1 MNTPGDVRG
10 HDSAFTGMYETDS
23 NYRWRKVRGNLD
35 LFVMERNERHLTSL
49 QWKWQKMSKTR
60 RRTPV
65 YEGYYNSPSPN
76 DDAYKN
82 MPESARTRSRAESRQ
97 RMREELDSYFYDRWK
112 TVDDR
117 QQSANKSS
125 AEGNVPVVSREAL
138 KHASVPHGDIKHHFD
153 HFENDTQYP
162 GSNHYPGVDT
172 SKWSRH
178 GYIPNQHY
186 LPSMNSPYPNVY
198 SNEIIPGQQPPY
210 SIPRRKPGPNHHDNY
225 PQSFG
230 FTPRR
235 EFPDQGMGLSPLEQ
249 KSRGDTYNPFGT
261 NNGKKSDEHGHYWT
275 PRSRNQLF
283 SPEDVGYPNYG
294 YSPDY
299 HNSGRNYQSPFSD
312 HPDFQGQQYNYPSMN
327 SSSMRTP
334 YEYGRNNNDPWM
346 KKNMAAYDPTLKQ
359 QEMAVNIYKADH
371 SQNLTQHQVK
381 MVSSPINAQSK
392 ENNQHDIQNRCRSRR
407 RPRISEQCNTSSYG
421 FINDLSQSRRRTR
434 MFADVSTVDEEDD
447 DVFVTSSPKANEECI
462 ANRWAEQP
470 KNALWNGERSLEEK
484 NEIRKEKFAKLD
496 HSEEPRVL
504 SEDKINSSKVD
515 ATNVHC
521 NDGDS
526 STHFNQAVVSP
537 PSCIRLPPL
546 QAEHL
551 ASVRKS
557 VSSTIPILSPG
568 SSSLS
573 AGKFKQSDRS
583 RESGKRVAFTY
594 CTSKDDDDENPFT
607 PKSEREDG
615 SKVNRTETP
624 ANLDHKSEN
633 TFYLPDQEKVLGL
646 NTTSEANC
654 NSNGEISDVLFF
666 DVNPQTHSESI
677 IQGDDSKQSEE
688 KPVESIKNLLNENDN
703 NSVCLQKESTIHVGN
718 IDGKSDVFSLTTPSI
733 SPPIKQRNNSVVS
746 LATNESS
753 QALACHT
760 TKENFSKLAMDSDN
774 QISERAKEEL
784 NKTSNSLPTARNDIT
799 NHRPKETLWQIAK
812 NIHRKMGTK
821 LNLRREKSN
830 LTTTSCVAQLTAGNL
845 HVLPSG
851 NASHNNDATD
861 EKNELNI
868 TKTEEKVTTLHVHDQ
883 INRLNTSDLKKG
895 LSDEVIKNTEDKFQS
910 KSVSVEPDEKEVNK
924 EEESSFT
931 EDLFTP
937 TSVDPIPESCS
948 EEKLGCEINA
958 IFEIETEVNKEEESP
973 FTEDLFTPTSVEPI
987 PKSCSEEK
995 LGCENNAIC
1004 EIETEV
1010 YKEEESPFTKDLL
1023 PSNSVDPIA
1032 DCCSETKFE
1041 GEDNATFDSTNV
1053 TTSSTPKPIHDEL
1066 KKTENSKGFYEEMR
1080 LEGNKKL
1087 NEETT
1092 VRLLNEQKEMEA
1104 DLHKLQ
1110 QILQEEMQKHKESE
1124 GVNEKLNAKIE
1135 NLESQIAELNSRLSD
1150 NHAVLEENETER
1162 RNVKNGIEGPVNS
1175 GLHHNRP
1182 LFILSDPDH
1191 GATAALA
1198 QGRCP
1203 YHDEDNQ
1210 DYNPLHS
1217 CEIMHYQSP
1226 FDTSQR
1232 FSHSTYSETPPS
1244 CVVHID
1250 PLDITQKQQKELKA
1264 DLEKQMAQLK
1274 EELKRQLEEQIPK
1287 TAENSES
1294 VIDVRVTLL
1303 EKQIEEMNKK
1313 IQRAESII
1321 QKTEKEKRTK
1331 HEKESTNS
1339 PAEAKKDP
1347 DDKSDTNQNKIDETD
1362 LTKNLKL
1369 HKLSPKLP
1377 PSLSPKISPTAHLKI
1392 SPGPNT
1398 PALQHND
1405 DCGSR
1410 LKVSCYQS
1418 SSSSLSKALQL
1429 EAEHLDTRIDFGDQ
1443 SDDDMII
1450 LVDDIADDPQDFAC
1464 QKDVPVLT
1472 TTNSDTTS
1480 AVVDKFL
1487 NTETLAK
1494 DETFSKTPQQSVDA
1508 VDVPGENKDKSLC
1521 EPDTDKQKLNNTAS
1535 SVLKEN
1541 PIKKDTLPDSVL
1553 HVDMLCHKSTAIRD
1567 KKTSMEELSSK
1578 RTASSTTLK
1587 SSSCLEENDDLE
1599 ITSKDEVLKNNQNL
1613 NPNIVSDSNKYFIT
1627 FAEHSPIAVTDQKI
1641 IHDNASS
1648 SVDGEYTCIG
1658 NIDTK
1663 LDHEDKTEDFPD
1675 GLNLAATK
1683 IKSDNEKPKENTG
1696 VETSTLTKKKCDIS
1710 KPTDETDS
1718 SREKKISQVTEN
1730 DKAKSEDGTNSL
1742 QSECVVTSGFSLR
1755 EGVEKITTP
1764 SSITPIKGTDDNGSP
1779 RCCNTKISDLTEK
1792 KVEGAL
1798 EKSSDQKVLAGCELK
1813 DVAEHRI
1820 SSTFTPQ
1827 KSLKSKL
1834 FEKKTPDQIKKS
1846 DDANKTLARKS
1857 LKTEIP
1863 FKTACV
1869 ESGSLTQRKSCMNPF
1884 QSNIQVFSSK
1894 STSGVMF
1901 STRTASKNK
1910 ITLVATQKLESK
1922 PVTRAKISS
1931 NTAALPVDTNSS
1943 TAKKG
1948 KEISENACKNNWF
1961 SKRFFKAKP
1970 VSSGKE
1976 NKQVKKPTTN
1986 AKDKKE
1992 NDDCKISQGVTQRM
2006 DEYPGR
2012 GKKPKDHSIVNA
2024 NTSKQRP
2031 SGKADLKQLGMD
2043 NHKKNREQH
2052 FAEDAQ
2058 KHKSTR
2064 TLGFLYQFR
2073 KGKQKEDFKMET
2085 FSSSKTQKSS
2095 KMTIDSIKK
2104 DVDKN
2109 KKNPLKWSST
2119 GDSKTKLTSVSAV
2132 SETSSL
2138 SGSKT
2143 TRFSEE
2149 PKQVKEVEREMTVTT
2164 MDSEMTQTNE
2174 EFSRI
2179 QSRTSNWASTSGGW
2193 ANGRR
2198 SLLYGLGTNWC
2209 VCPKQIWKHLGDDTD
2224 DEPITRRKCIS
2235 VIMGTILAIL
2245 LFAIIVG
2252 LIIGLANM
2260 EGPTE
2265 SPIRFVVIPSEL
2277 DLEDESNAAEG
2288 N

>member
-1 MNTPGDVRG
+1 MPVPTEKRGCFVQQRYLRVNYRKINRFLVALANFPDCIQVLRNAIIVANQTITLYCFLVALLVRKKLDIRFEKNKDALETEKETQLPGQVYAITNTVLENEKNMNTPGDVRG

-138 KHASVPHGDIKHHFD
+138 KHASVPHGDIKH

-346 KKNMAAYDPTLKQ
+346 KKNMAAYDPTLK
-359 QEMAVNIYKADH
+359 
-371 SQNLTQHQVK
+371 
-381 MVSSPINAQSK
+381 
-392 ENNQHDIQNRCRSRR
+392 
-407 RPRISEQCNTSSYG
+407 
-421 FINDLSQSRRRTR
+421 
-434 MFADVSTVDEEDD
+434 
-447 DVFVTSSPKANEECI
+447 
-462 ANRWAEQP
+462 
-470 KNALWNGERSLEEK
+470 
-484 NEIRKEKFAKLD
+484 
-496 HSEEPRVL
+496 
-504 SEDKINSSKVD
+504 
-515 ATNVHC
+515 
-521 NDGDS
+521 
-526 STHFNQAVVSP
+526 
-537 PSCIRLPPL
+537 
-546 QAEHL
+546 
-551 ASVRKS
+551 
-557 VSSTIPILSPG
+557 
-568 SSSLS
+568 
-573 AGKFKQSDRS
+573 
-583 RESGKRVAFTY
+583 
-594 CTSKDDDDENPFT
+594 
-607 PKSEREDG
+607 
-615 SKVNRTETP
+615 
-624 ANLDHKSEN
+624 
-633 TFYLPDQEKVLGL
+633 
-646 NTTSEANC
+646 
-654 NSNGEISDVLFF
+654 
-666 DVNPQTHSESI
+666 
-677 IQGDDSKQSEE
+677 
-688 KPVESIKNLLNENDN
+688 
-703 NSVCLQKESTIHVGN
+703 
-718 IDGKSDVFSLTTPSI
+718 
-733 SPPIKQRNNSVVS
+733 
-746 LATNESS
+746 
-753 QALACHT
+753 
-760 TKENFSKLAMDSDN
+760 
-774 QISERAKEEL
+774 
-784 NKTSNSLPTARNDIT
+784 
-799 NHRPKETLWQIAK
+799 
-812 NIHRKMGTK
+812 
-821 LNLRREKSN
+821 
-830 LTTTSCVAQLTAGNL
+830 
-845 HVLPSG
+845 
-851 NASHNNDATD
+851 
-861 EKNELNI
+861 
-868 TKTEEKVTTLHVHDQ
+868 
-883 INRLNTSDLKKG
+883 
-895 LSDEVIKNTEDKFQS
+895 
-910 KSVSVEPDEKEVNK
+910 
-924 EEESSFT
+924 
-931 EDLFTP
+931 
-937 TSVDPIPESCS
+937 
-948 EEKLGCEINA
+948 
-958 IFEIETEVNKEEESP
+958 
-973 FTEDLFTPTSVEPI
+973 
-987 PKSCSEEK
+987 
-995 LGCENNAIC
+995 
-1004 EIETEV
+1004 
-1010 YKEEESPFTKDLL
+1010 
-1023 PSNSVDPIA
+1023 
-1032 DCCSETKFE
+1032 
-1041 GEDNATFDSTNV
+1041 
-1053 TTSSTPKPIHDEL
+1053 
-1066 KKTENSKGFYEEMR
+1066 GFYEEMR

-1150 NHAVLEENETER
+1150 NHAVLEENEAER

-1418 SSSSLSKALQL
+1418 SSSSL
-1429 EAEHLDTRIDFGDQ
+1429 
-1443 SDDDMII
+1443 
-1450 LVDDIADDPQDFAC
+1450 
-1464 QKDVPVLT
+1464 
-1472 TTNSDTTS
+1472 
-1480 AVVDKFL
+1480 
-1487 NTETLAK
+1487 
-1494 DETFSKTPQQSVDA
+1494 
-1508 VDVPGENKDKSLC
+1508 
-1521 EPDTDKQKLNNTAS
+1521 
-1535 SVLKEN
+1535 
-1541 PIKKDTLPDSVL
+1541 
-1553 HVDMLCHKSTAIRD
+1553 
-1567 KKTSMEELSSK
+1567 
-1578 RTASSTTLK
+1578 
-1587 SSSCLEENDDLE
+1587 
-1599 ITSKDEVLKNNQNL
+1599 
-1613 NPNIVSDSNKYFIT
+1613 
-1627 FAEHSPIAVTDQKI
+1627 
-1641 IHDNASS
+1641 
-1648 SVDGEYTCIG
+1648 
-1658 NIDTK
+1658 
-1663 LDHEDKTEDFPD
+1663 
-1675 GLNLAATK
+1675 
-1683 IKSDNEKPKENTG
+1683 
-1696 VETSTLTKKKCDIS
+1696 
-1710 KPTDETDS
+1710 
-1718 SREKKISQVTEN
+1718 
-1730 DKAKSEDGTNSL
+1730 
-1742 QSECVVTSGFSLR
+1742 
-1755 EGVEKITTP
+1755 
-1764 SSITPIKGTDDNGSP
+1764 
-1779 RCCNTKISDLTEK
+1779 
-1792 KVEGAL
+1792 
-1798 EKSSDQKVLAGCELK
+1798 
-1813 DVAEHRI
+1813 
-1820 SSTFTPQ
+1820 
-1827 KSLKSKL
+1827 
-1834 FEKKTPDQIKKS
+1834 
-1846 DDANKTLARKS
+1846 
-1857 LKTEIP
+1857 
-1863 FKTACV
+1863 
-1869 ESGSLTQRKSCMNPF
+1869 
-1884 QSNIQVFSSK
+1884 
-1894 STSGVMF
+1894 
-1901 STRTASKNK
+1901 
-1910 ITLVATQKLESK
+1910 
-1922 PVTRAKISS
+1922 
-1931 NTAALPVDTNSS
+1931 
-1943 TAKKG
+1943 
-1948 KEISENACKNNWF
+1948 
-1961 SKRFFKAKP
+1961 
-1970 VSSGKE
+1970 
-1976 NKQVKKPTTN
+1976 
-1986 AKDKKE
+1986 
-1992 NDDCKISQGVTQRM
+1992 
-2006 DEYPGR
+2006 
-2012 GKKPKDHSIVNA
+2012 
-2024 NTSKQRP
+2024 
-2031 SGKADLKQLGMD
+2031 
-2043 NHKKNREQH
+2043 
-2052 FAEDAQ
+2052 
-2058 KHKSTR
+2058 
-2064 TLGFLYQFR
+2064 
-2073 KGKQKEDFKMET
+2073 GKQKEDFKMET